1 MTLVFAAI
9 GFISVFI
16 LALNARQIG
25 LALGLMD
32 DPKSEK
38 HKLHRESTPLVGA
51 ILIST
56 ALCVMAISLLLSG
69 DGYNLLIV
77 SAAAIG
83 IGVLG
88 MVDDKLKLS
97 WHSRFVTLWLIM
109 AALLVCVPELRLAE
123 LRWSWG
129 VTTELGTLGGSLF
142 TALCLVGLVI
152 ALNMMDGFNGSV
164 LSQCLVWSLIFGTF
178 AATGYA
184 TVYAYIAAIV
194 ALIFGFNLKGKLFLG
209 DGGAYALGILMGCG
223 AILTYS
229 ANPTTVYADTIVV
242 WLALPVFDCLRVI
255 FRRKLAGESPF
266 LPQRDHLHHHF
277 ICVQGPGLA
286 LAFTTGFSLIFG
298 LLSLWIPQY
307 SYLLVGIQ
315 LSTIALAVLAT
326 SRASIDNRAPAE

>member
-1 MTLVFAAI
+1 MTLVFASI
-9 GFISVFI
+9 GFVSVCI
-16 LALNARQIG
+16 LALKAKQIG

-32 DPKSEK
+32 DPKSEQ

-51 ILIST
+51 ILISA
-56 ALCVMAISLLLSG
+56 ALCVMAISLLVTG
-69 DGYNLLIV
+69 EGYDLLVV

-83 IGVLG
+83 IGLLG
-88 MVDDKLKLS
+88 MIDDKLKLS
-97 WHSRFVTLWLIM
+97 WHSRFIALWLIM
-109 AALLVCVPELRLAE
+109 AALLVSVPALQLTE

-129 VTTELGTLGGSLF
+129 VTTELGALGGSLF

-164 LSQCLVWSLIFGTF
+164 LSQCLVWSLIFGTL

-184 TVYAYIAAIV
+184 SAYAYIAVIV
-194 ALIFGFNLKGKLFLG
+194 ALILGFNLKGKLFLG

-229 ANPTTVYADTIVV
+229 TNPATVYADTIVV

-277 ICVQGPGLA
+277 ISVQGPGLA
-286 LAFTTGFSLIFG
+286 LAFTLGFSIVFG
-298 LLSLWIPQY
+298 MLSLWIPQY
-307 SYLLVGIQ
+307 SYLLVGVQ
-315 LSTIALAVLAT
+315 LSTIALVVVAT
-326 SRASIDNRAPAE
+326 DRASIDNRAPAE